1 MNLER
6 IRIKLN
12 NTKQYPENE
21 YTCHFTTAS
30 LDYSRVYTSFLA
42 ARLKTHDVDTGTVVS
57 YNDFVRLYSIFHIDI
72 SKRDLQIYESQT
84 TTEINVQYK
93 LKTASDE
100 NYHVCCIVQ
109 FERQAM
115 LQALDRKL
123 FVTL

>member
-57 YNDFVRLYSIFHIDI
+57 YNDYARLYPIFHIDV
-72 SKRDLQIYESQT
+72 SKRDLQIYESQI
-84 TTEINVQYK
+84 TTEISVQYK
-93 LKTASDE
+93 LRTTPTES
-100 NYHVCCIVQ
+100 YHVYCIIQ